1 MVLYYTPLMIMKSWV
16 KTESERSQNLA
27 THEKLIEGWK
37 SALTAAGMSS
47 LEGVYSMH
55 VNDEGDIELD

>member
-16 KTESERSQNLA
+16 KTESERSHNLA

-37 SALTAAGMSS
+37 NALTAAGINN
-47 LEGVYSMH
+47 LEGAYNMH
-55 VNDEGDIELD
+55 VNGGFNFF